1 MALLKDTTIF
11 GSRTLETAGPW
22 AARRTKAEAIAE
34 AFSLQELGVV
44 VAGGYGGN
52 HVAVSRA
59 LGNFVWET
67 GKKVFRH
74 LQ

>member
-11 GSRTLETAGPW
+11 GSRTLETAGLW
-22 AARRTKAEAIAE
+22 AARRTKAEAISRDHSPAMNDAE

-44 VAGGYGGN
+44 VAGDYGGD

-59 LGNFVWET
+59 LGNFV
-67 GKKVFRH
+67 
-74 LQ
+74 